1 MKSSLN
7 LSAVLL
13 ALSLAPAT
21 FANGTQE
28 PSHPSLAAA
37 ISPTPSS
44 TARAAEVAVE
54 ATSITRSVLAR
65 LDADLRTNL
74 MNSLRASGLTVL
86 QAVAP
91 ALVDTTSA
99 TGQFDRTS
107 R

>member
-28 PSHPSLAAA
+28 SSLATATN
-37 ISPTPSS
+37 PTRSS
-44 TARAAEVAVE
+44 AVRIADVAVE

-74 MNSLRASGLTVL
+74 LNSLRESGLTVL

-99 TGQFDRTS
+99 TGQVDRTS